1 MNLINRFVPKN
12 DKLQLLHNDPTLADA
27 MSERLI
33 SWFPK
38 IPREYVVVCIGT
50 DRSTGDALGPLVGT
64 FLSEKKPKHLNI
76 YGTLADPVHAINL
89 KDHIKLI
96 NAQHKD
102 AFIIAVDAS
111 LGKSA
116 SVGSIISDV
125 GSLRPGAALNKDLP
139 SVGDIHI
146 TGVVNISGF
155 MEYSIL
161 QNTRLSL
168 VVEMAKC
175 IACLLEKVD
184 QQLAFSRPLPAIVA
198 SNHKRTSGAKV

>member
-12 DKLQLLHNDPTLADA
+12 DKLQLLHTDPTLTDA

-50 DRSTGDALGPLVGT
+50 DRSTGDALGPLTGS
-64 FLSEKKPKHLNI
+64 FFSEMKPKHINV

-89 KDHIKLI
+89 EDHIKLI
-96 NAQHKD
+96 NAQHKE

-111 LGKSA
+111 LGKMT

-125 GSLRPGAALNKDLP
+125 GSLRPGAALNKNLP

-168 VVEMAKC
+168 VVDMAKS
-175 IACLLEKVD
+175 IAALLEALD
-184 QQLAFSRPLPAIVA
+184 QQLTYNRPLPAIIA
-198 SNHKRTSGAKV
+198 SNQKRNRGVEA

>member
-12 DKLQLLHNDPTLADA
+12 DKLQLLHTDPTLTDA

-38 IPREYVVVCIGT
+38 TPREYVVVCIGT
-50 DRSTGDALGPLVGT
+50 DRSTGDALGPLTGS
-64 FLSEKKPKHLNI
+64 FFSERKPKHINI

-111 LGKSA
+111 LGKLS

-125 GSLRPGAALNKDLP
+125 GSLKPGAALNKDLP
-139 SVGDIHI
+139 SVGNIHI

-168 VVEMAKC
+168 VVDMAKS
-175 IACLLEKVD
+175 IAALLETLD
-184 QQLAFSRPLPAIVA
+184 QQLTYNRPLPAIIA
-198 SNHKRTSGAKV
+198 SNQKRNSGVEV

>member
-12 DKLQLLHNDPTLADA
+12 DKLQLLHNDPTLTDA
-27 MSERLI
+27 MSERLT

-50 DRSTGDALGPLVGT
+50 DRSTGDALGPLAGT
-64 FLSEKKPKHLNI
+64 FLSEKKPKHITI

-96 NAQHKD
+96 NGHHKD

-111 LGKSA
+111 LGKST

-168 VVEMAKC
+168 VVEMAKS
-175 IACLLEKVD
+175 IASTLEKVD
-184 QQLAFSRPLPAIVA
+184 LQLAYSKPFPAIVA
-198 SNHKRTSGAKV
+198 SNQKRKSGVEV